1 MKKFRVP
8 IWKTI
13 IILAVIVFAAYF
25 LAPNIQWVY
34 HTFADTDISEEEKER
49 LDLKKVP
56 LGLDLQGGVHLVLSV
71 DLDRALETEIG
82 TYLSELRNRVQEEGY
97 DIETVMVDDRNIQIR
112 TEDPTAW
119 GAVEEVIQTH
129 YPDLFT
135 NIDGVDFEGMQV
147 DLTLDQRRMDV
158 SLERATEQSIM
169 VLNNRV
175 DELGLVQPSISRA
188 GRDRILIQLPGETD
202 PDHAI
207 TNILRPAHL
216 EFKLVAPQEYQR
228 EVIDEEGNLKEDY
241 DLPEEYQVLRMSE
254 DAEGGRRP
262 VVLERVPLLT
272 GRYLESANVGRDA
285 TGFGEIY
292 VGLNFNM
299 EGARLFQRITREN
312 VGEQLAIVLD
322 DTVFSTPSIRQ
333 EIPGGTA
340 RIDGRFSVDEA
351 QDLANVLN
359 AGALPVPLRIAEN
372 RVVGPSLGADFI
384 EQGVTSIAW
393 GFVAVMAFMLI
404 YYGFAGLLANIALL
418 LNLAIVISIMTLL
431 GGTLTLPGIAGLILT
446 VGMAVDANV
455 IIYERIR
462 EELRKGKTIRSA
474 VADGY
479 ARAFVTIFDSNLTTV
494 VAALILL
501 EFGTGPIQGFA
512 VTLTMGIIAS
522 MFTALFV
529 TRYIFDFILS
539 NPKVQKVS
547 LGMGHIL
554 SDTKIAF
561 LRFRKPAALLS
572 LLILFASFYNFAYRG
587 MNWGIDFAGGTSMHV
602 EFKEMATSENVR
614 SVMAGAGFDGVQVQ
628 ELVGDG
634 EGAEASSEF
643 FVKIPEVVEEDM
655 EEVNRAV
662 MQALEGSE
670 ILPAFEILQVDTV
683 GSEVGRQFRGIALTC
698 LLFASIAIILYLW
711 WRFELHF
718 GVAAIVALL
727 HDLLITLGILSFLGK
742 DISLTTVAAL
752 LTIMGYSV
760 NDTIVIFD
768 RIRENLPLR
777 KTHPLEKILNL
788 SINESLSRTVITS
801 LTTLMV
807 VLIMYIFGGMAIR
820 DNFALPLLIGIIVGT
835 YSSSFVASP
844 VVYAW
849 DKRKKIGKESVQ

>member
-1 MKKFRVP
+1 MKKHRVP
-8 IWKTI
+8 IWKSAL
-13 IILAVIVFAAYF
+13 ILIVVLFAAYF
-25 LAPNIQWVY
+25 LIPNVQWVY
-34 HTFADTDISEEEKER
+34 HNFSDTDITEEEFINLEEA
-49 LDLKKVP
+49 KVP

-71 DLDRALETEIG
+71 DVDRAMEIEMG
-82 TYLSELRNRVQEEGY
+82 RYLSELRNRVQQEGY
-97 DIETVMVDDRNIQIR
+97 SIETVIVDDRRVQIR
-112 TEDPTAW
+112 TEDPAAW
-119 GAVEEVIQTH
+119 DTVEDIIQRH
-129 YPDLFT
+129 YAFLFA
-135 NIDGVDFEGMQV
+135 NVQNVNFEGTQV
-147 DLTLDQRRMDV
+147 NLTLDQRRMEV
-158 SLERATEQSIM
+158 SLERAAEQSII

-175 DELGLVQPSISRA
+175 DALGLVQPSISRA

-202 PDHAI
+202 PDHAV

-216 EFKLVAPQEYQR
+216 EFKLVAPPEIQR
-228 EVIDEEGNLKEDY
+228 QAIGEDGRLKEEY
-241 DLPEEYQVLRMSE
+241 TLPDDYQVLFMPENTSE
-254 DAEGGRRP
+254 ERTP

-272 GRYLESANVGRDA
+272 GRYLESASVGRDA
-285 TGFGEIY
+285 AGFGEIY
-292 VGLNFNM
+292 VSISFNL
-299 EGARLFQRITREN
+299 EGARLFQRVTGDNIGR
-312 VGEQLAIVLD
+312 QLAVVLD
-322 DTVFSTPSIRQ
+322 DTVFSTPVIRS
-333 EIPGGTA
+333 EIAGGTA
-340 RIDGRFSVDEA
+340 RIDGRFTVDEA
-351 QDLANVLN
+351 RDLSNVLN

-372 RVVGPSLGADFI
+372 RIVGPTLGADFVR
-384 EQGVTSIAW
+384 QGLTSIVW
-393 GFVAVMAFMLI
+393 GFIAVMVFMLI
-404 YYGFAGLLANIALL
+404 YYGFAGLLANIALI

-431 GGTLTLPGIAGLILT
+431 RATLTLPGIAGLILT

-462 EELRKGKTIRSA
+462 EELKKGKTIRSA

-529 TRYIFDFILS
+529 TRYIIDFILS
-539 NPKVQKVS
+539 NPKVQS
-547 LGMGHIL
+547 INLGIGHIL
-554 SDTKIAF
+554 SDTKIDF
-561 LRFRKPAALLS
+561 MKFRKPAAILS
-572 LLILFASFYNFAYRG
+572 LLILFISFYNFAYRG
-587 MNWGIDFAGGTSMHV
+587 MNWGIDFAGGTSLHLQFEDV
-602 EFKEMATSENVR
+602 TESEHIR

-628 ELVGDG
+628 QLIG
-634 EGAEASSEF
+634 EDVAEAEREF
-643 FVKIPEVVEEDM
+643 FIKIPAVVEEDM
-655 EEVNRAV
+655 DLINRRV
-662 MQALEGSE
+662 MNAIDESDL
-670 ILPAFEILQVDTV
+670 LPAYQILQVDSV

-698 LLFASIAIILYLW
+698 LLFASLAIILYLW

-777 KTHPLEKILNL
+777 KTHPMQKILNL

-801 LTTLMV
+801 FTTLMV
-807 VLIMYIFGGMAIR
+807 VLIMYIFGGIAIR

-844 VVYAW
+844 IVYEW
-849 DKRKKIGKESVQ
+849 DKRKKIARS

>member
-1 MKKFRVP
+1 MKKHRVSL
-8 IWKTI
+8 WKSI
-13 IILAVIVFAAYF
+13 IILIVLIFSGYF
-25 LAPNIQWVY
+25 LVPNLKWVY
-34 HTFADTDISEEEKER
+34 HTFSDTDISEER
-49 LDLKKVP
+49 LAELDEEKVP
-56 LGLDLQGGVHLVLSV
+56 LGLDLRGGVHLVLNV
-71 DLDRALETEIG
+71 DVDRALETEIG

-97 DIETVMVDDRNIQIR
+97 SIQTVFVDDRRIQIR
-112 TEDPTAW
+112 SEDPAAW
-119 GAVEEVIQTH
+119 DTVEETIENH
-129 YPDLFT
+129 YAYLFT
-135 NIDGVDFEGMQV
+135 NLHNVDFEGTQV
-147 DLTLDQRRMDV
+147 ELTLDQRRLEM
-158 SLERATEQSIM
+158 SLERAAEQSII

-175 DELGLVQPSISRA
+175 DALGLVQPSISRA

-202 PDHAI
+202 PEHAVS
-207 TNILRPAHL
+207 NILRPAHL
-216 EFKLVAPQEYQR
+216 EFKLVAPQEIQNQI
-228 EVIDEEGNLKEDY
+228 IDAEGKLKEDY
-241 DLPEEYQVLRMSE
+241 ELPEEYQVLYTSE
-254 DAEGGRRP
+254 DARDGRRP
-262 VVLERVPLLT
+262 VVVERVPLLT

-292 VGLNFNM
+292 VGINFNM
-299 EGARLFQRITREN
+299 EGARRFQRVTGDNIGR
-312 VGEQLAIVLD
+312 QLAVVLD
-322 DTVFSTPSIRQ
+322 DTIFSSPVIRT

-351 QDLANVLN
+351 RDLANVLN

-372 RVVGPSLGADFI
+372 RIVGPTLGADFI
-384 EQGVTSIAW
+384 RQGVTSIAW
-393 GFVAVMAFMLI
+393 GFLAVMAFMLI
-404 YYGFAGLLANIALL
+404 YYGFAGLLANIALI
-418 LNLAIVISIMTLL
+418 LNLAIVLAVMTLL
-431 GGTLTLPGIAGLILT
+431 RGTLTLPGIAGLILT

-522 MFTALFV
+522 MFTSLFV
-529 TRYIFDFILS
+529 TRYIIDFILA
-539 NPKVQKVS
+539 NPGVQS
-547 LGMGHIL
+547 INLGIGHIL
-554 SDTKIAF
+554 SNTKIDF
-561 LRFRKPAALLS
+561 LSLRKPAIILS
-572 LLILFASFYNFAYRG
+572 LVILFASFYNFAYRG
-587 MNWGIDFAGGTSMHV
+587 MNWGIDFAGGTSLHLRFEDV
-602 EFKEMATSENVR
+602 TDSRYIRE
-614 SVMAGAGFDGVQVQ
+614 VMANAGFDGVQVQ
-628 ELVGDG
+628 ELVG
-634 EGAEASSEF
+634 EGGQSAGNYEYF
-643 FVKIPEVVEEDM
+643 IKIPAVVEEDM

-662 MQALEGSE
+662 MGALDQAEV
-670 ILPAFEILQVDTV
+670 LPAFQMLQVDTV

-698 LLFASIAIILYLW
+698 LLFASLAIILYLW

-718 GVAAIVALL
+718 GVAAIIALL

-777 KTHPLEKILNL
+777 KTHPIDKILNL

-801 LTTLMV
+801 VTTLMV
-807 VLIMYIFGGMAIR
+807 VLIMYIFGGIAIR
-820 DNFALPLLIGIIVGT
+820 DNFALPLLIGLIVGT

-844 VVYAW
+844 VIYAW
-849 DKRKKIGKESVQ
+849 DKRKKIARS